1 MRTKQVLPLM
11 LIVALAGCN
20 PYVLAAKE
28 TYEVAADPRSLVTQ
42 ATDTEAEAQMI
53 LTRTATNF
61 VGSIASRS

>member
-28 TYEVAADPRSLVTQ
+28 TYEVATDPHPRER
-42 ATDTEAEAQMI
+42 EAHGAVAGAAGVGFAQ
-53 LTRTATNF
+53 R
-61 VGSIASRS
+61 